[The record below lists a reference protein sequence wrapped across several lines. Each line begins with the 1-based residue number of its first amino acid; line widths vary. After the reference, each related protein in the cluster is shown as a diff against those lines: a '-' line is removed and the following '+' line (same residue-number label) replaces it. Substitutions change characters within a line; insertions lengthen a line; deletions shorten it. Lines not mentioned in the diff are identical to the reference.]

1 MNMEINGF
9 ETVNSLPCLYNSNL
23 DILALSDIHLGLEGS
38 VTSKGGYVPKFQLED
53 IIDDIREAKQE
64 TDASKILVNGDLK
77 NEFNKNYYTEKKE
90 VEKFVQKLKQIF
102 EEVLIVRG
110 NHDNF
115 LEDILERNGI
125 ELKDRY
131 SEEGVLFV
139 HGHKDIDDLKDFETI
154 VIGHEHPALALQDEI
169 GVSERVDCI
178 LYGKTDEDTEVIV
191 LPAFSKI
198 SNGTRINETP
208 KNELLSPILRNHT
221 NLSSLKPVAVSRE
234 AGVFEFPELG
244 KL

>member
-1 MNMEINGF
+1 MDIKGF
-9 ETVNSLPCLYNSNL
+9 ETVNSLPCLYHSNL

-38 VTSKGGYVPKFQLED
+38 VTSKGGYVPKFQLKD

-64 TDASKILVNGDLK
+64 TDASRILVNGDLK

-90 VEKFVQKLKQIF
+90 VEKFIKEIKKIF
-102 EEVLIVRG
+102 KDVLIVRG

-125 ELKDRY
+125 ELRDRY
-131 SEEGVLFV
+131 SEGGVLFI
-139 HGHKDIDDLKDFETI
+139 HGHRSIDNLKEFETV

-169 GVSERVDCI
+169 GVSERFDCI
-178 LYGKTDEDTEVIV
+178 LYGGTDEDADIVV

-208 KNELLSPILRNHT
+208 KTSFYHQ
-221 NLSSLKPVAVSRE
+221 SSE
-234 AGVFEFPELG
+234 TIQTYHH
-244 KL
+244 